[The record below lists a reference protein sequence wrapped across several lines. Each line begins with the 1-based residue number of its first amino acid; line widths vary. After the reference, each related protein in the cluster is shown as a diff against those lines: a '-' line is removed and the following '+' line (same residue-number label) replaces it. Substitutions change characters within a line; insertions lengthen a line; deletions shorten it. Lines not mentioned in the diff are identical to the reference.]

1 MTALFFAV
9 VGMVYDRAHTRNMD
23 DLNGMSKVL
32 PWGAVAFV
40 IGGLVSMGMP
50 GLSGFVAEFPIF
62 LGVWEGNG
70 LSLTGT
76 AFALNPADYYRWI
89 AILSALAIV
98 ITAAYV
104 LRAVGKVFF
113 GEYDGERWHD
123 MRPILAI
130 DKLVLVGFVVILIV
144 IGVYPQIIVP
154 MVESGMQPV
163 VARLQ
168 EAQQAFTIVDTVQV
182 GAQNLLHWLGGA

>member
-1 MTALFFAV
+1 
-9 VGMVYDRAHTRNMD
+9 
-23 DLNGMSKVL
+23 
-32 PWGAVAFV
+32 
-40 IGGLVSMGMP
+40 
-50 GLSGFVAEFPIF
+50 
-62 LGVWEGNG
+62 
-70 LSLTGT
+70 
-76 AFALNPADYYRWI
+76 
-89 AILSALAIV
+89 
-98 ITAAYV
+98 V